1 MPKRRR
7 KLPEAALELFRAW
20 GAEGG
25 RAGTGAAKVRPVSSD
40 QARAAV
46 NARWA
51 RVRAARAKG
60 RGG

>member
-20 GAEGG
+20 GAKGG
-25 RAGTGAAKVRPVSSD
+25 RAGTGAAKARSSE

-51 RVRAARAKG
+51 RARAEKAAR
-60 RGG
+60 GG

>member
-25 RAGTGAAKVRPVSSD
+25 RAGAGASKARSSE

-51 RVRAARAKG
+51 RARAEKAAR
-60 RGG
+60 GG

>member
-1 MPKRRR
+1 MTAKRRR
-7 KLPEAALELFRAW
+7 KRLPPEALELFKSW

-25 RAGTGAAKVRPVSSD
+25 RAGTGAAKARSSE

-51 RVRAARAKG
+51 RARAEKAAR
-60 RGG
+60 GG